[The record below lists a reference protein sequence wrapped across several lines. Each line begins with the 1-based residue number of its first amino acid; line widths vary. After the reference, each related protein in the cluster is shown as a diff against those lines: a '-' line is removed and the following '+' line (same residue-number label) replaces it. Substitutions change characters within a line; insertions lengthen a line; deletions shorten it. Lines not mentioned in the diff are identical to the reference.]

1 MDSPITERTLFMKR
15 RWIPLLLVL
24 TMTIGLFTG
33 CKRQDEPIQKSNFY
47 FDTIITII
55 LYDKKQETY
64 INDCFQLASHYENL
78 FSATISESDI
88 SRINANAGNFVE
100 VNEETIHL
108 LKKALEFGKLSDG
121 AFTVTIGA
129 LSKLWNISEI
139 IKTMDDT
146 RMADDSYIP
155 SQEAIQERLSHI
167 GDSLIEIN
175 GNQVRLTD
183 PNASIDLGAIAKG
196 YIADQ
201 MKTYLVK
208 QGVTSGI
215 INLGG
220 NVLTLS
226 KKSNGSFY
234 RIGIQKPFSNT
245 GESVAIIDVADKSV
259 VSSGNY
265 ERYFKVEHKIYHHIL
280 NPKTGYPVENELSE
294 VTIISDSSLDGDAL
308 STTCFSLG
316 LKDGMELI
324 ESLDGIEAIF
334 ITNDYELHYSSGIGT
349 EIPLEKL

>member
-1 MDSPITERTLFMKR
+1 MKKR
-15 RWIPLLLVL
+15 CIPLLLIL
-24 TMTIGLFTG
+24 TIILGFFTG
-33 CKRQDEPIQKSNFY
+33 CQKQQEITKFNFY
-47 FDTIITII
+47 FDTIIQIT
-55 LYDKKQETY
+55 LYDKKHETY
-64 INDCFQLASHYENL
+64 INDCFQLASHYEKL
-78 FSATISESDI
+78 FSATISDSDI

-100 VNEETIHL
+100 VNEETIYL
-108 LKKALEFGKLSDG
+108 IQKALEFGKLSNG
-121 AFTVTIGA
+121 TFTVSIGA
-129 LSKLWNISEI
+129 LSKLWNISEL
-139 IKTMDDT
+139 IKTMDNN
-146 RMADDSYIP
+146 RVADNSYIP
-155 SQEAIQERLSHI
+155 SEETIQERLSHI

-183 PNASIDLGAIAKG
+183 TKASIDLGAIAKG

-201 MKTYLVK
+201 MKAYLVE

-226 KKSNGSFY
+226 ENRNGSLFQ
-234 RIGIQKPFSNT
+234 IGIQKPFSNT
-245 GESVAIIDVADKSV
+245 VKEIAIIKVADKSV

-265 ERYFKVEHKIYHHIL
+265 ERYFKVEDKIYHHIL
-280 NPKTGYPVENELSE
+280 NPKTGYPVENELSQ

-308 STTCFSLG
+308 STTCFALG
-316 LKDGMELI
+316 LKDGMKLI

-349 EIPLEKL
+349 EIPFKEL